1 MADIEPTHDRARRY
15 TCSICH
21 CKFPLKKSLIRHVEG
36 IHRPKHAVCHDCGK
50 GFARRDI
57 LNRHM
62 LTQHE
67 EAETKVPCAIC
78 GRRVRPRSLPSHRA
92 SDACKETA
100 QRQSLGGLRVPS
112 RAVEQMSGEGVSSIL
127 PQGPTT
133 TALLTLRERTDD
145 RHPRQSRIRSQ
156 TNLFID
162 RKWYSSQISDPSGS
176 DKETSSLHSIEA
188 NFSNHRIILRK
199 HSILDHLDSMF
210 PSLGQDSSSTDDH
223 TRYLQRHHCT
233 TTPDYLPAIADPVLL
248 GAWLFVK
255 LKPWGVN
262 HCWPDDRWLDR
273 PIRTFVRPEVEVL
286 QLREI
291 VYQALRKAGS
301 SPNIINDPFFPDA
314 IIMFTFYMSMTDGW
328 ASGLQQ
334 VEFLVLLASARMQ
347 TAASGASEAYR
358 TTVAVDAFRTVLSRY
373 VKSEYVLALEG
384 MFTMAQTIMRN
395 SAMDT
400 IEAEFD
406 DCGQP
411 VWKRVYLLDS
421 AGWYQCYKEPLLEI
435 KCLAESIPRNI
446 ERVHEVVEDV

>member
-1 MADIEPTHDRARRY
+1 
-15 TCSICH
+15 
-21 CKFPLKKSLIRHVEG
+21 
-36 IHRPKHAVCHDCGK
+36 
-50 GFARRDI
+50 
-57 LNRHM
+57 
-62 LTQHE
+62 
-67 EAETKVPCAIC
+67 
-78 GRRVRPRSLPSHRA
+78 
-92 SDACKETA
+92 
-100 QRQSLGGLRVPS
+100 
-112 RAVEQMSGEGVSSIL
+112 
-127 PQGPTT
+127 
-133 TALLTLRERTDD
+133 
-145 RHPRQSRIRSQ
+145 
-156 TNLFID
+156 
-162 RKWYSSQISDPSGS
+162 
-176 DKETSSLHSIEA
+176 
-188 NFSNHRIILRK
+188 
-199 HSILDHLDSMF
+199 MF

>member
-1 MADIEPTHDRARRY
+1 
-15 TCSICH
+15 
-21 CKFPLKKSLIRHVEG
+21 
-36 IHRPKHAVCHDCGK
+36 
-50 GFARRDI
+50 
-57 LNRHM
+57 
-62 LTQHE
+62 
-67 EAETKVPCAIC
+67 
-78 GRRVRPRSLPSHRA
+78 
-92 SDACKETA
+92 
-100 QRQSLGGLRVPS
+100 
-112 RAVEQMSGEGVSSIL
+112 MSGEAVSSNL
-127 PQGPTT
+127 PQIPTRKAIV
-133 TALLTLRERTDD
+133 ALRDRAEHCQQVLNQAHAYVDRVWDSCQYRDATSIDNQTSPPFLDDTNTLTHRMT
-145 RHPRQSRIRSQ
+145 PRQH
-156 TNLFID
+156 FIFD
-162 RKWYSSQISDPSGS
+162 
-176 DKETSSLHSIEA
+176 
-188 NFSNHRIILRK
+188 F
-199 HSILDHLDSMF
+199 LDAMF
-210 PSLGQDSSSTDDH
+210 PSLGQDPIPSATDDH
-223 TRYLQRHHCT
+223 TKYLQRNHRA
-233 TTPDYLPAIADPVLL
+233 TTPDYLPAIAIADLVLL
-248 GAWLFVK
+248 SVWLFVK

-262 HCWPDDRWLDR
+262 HCWPDDRWLDK
-273 PIRTFVRPEVEVL
+273 PIRTFPRPEVEVL
-286 QLREI
+286 QLREV

-314 IIMFTFYMSMTDGW
+314 LIMFTFYMSMTDGW